1 MRLDQKSCQI
11 LEITEQGTN
20 QADFKGAENTDIKK
34 LELEMAKEWADN
46 FLKISKLEVKI
57 KELQNKLEKQQQQK
71 TLHSREN
78 RHIYKNKST
87 QIRCKTL

>member
-11 LEITEQGTN
+11 LEITEQGMN
-20 QADFKGAENTDIKK
+20 QADLKGAENKDIKK
-34 LELEMAKEWADN
+34 LELEIAKERADN

-71 TLHSREN
+71 TLPSREN
-78 RHIYKNKST
+78 RHIYKSK
-87 QIRCKTL
+87 

>member
-20 QADFKGAENTDIKK
+20 QADLKGAENKDKKK
-34 LELEMAKEWADN
+34 LELEIAKEQADN

-71 TLHSREN
+71 
-78 RHIYKNKST
+78 I
-87 QIRCKTL
+87 